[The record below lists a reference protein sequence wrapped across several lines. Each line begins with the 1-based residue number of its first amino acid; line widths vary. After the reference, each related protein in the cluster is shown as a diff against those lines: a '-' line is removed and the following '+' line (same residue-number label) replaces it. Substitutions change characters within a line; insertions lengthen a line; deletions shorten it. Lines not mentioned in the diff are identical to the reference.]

1 MPLLSLRRHRL
12 RPAALPTAMV
22 LSTWLVL
29 SAHAAPV
36 PVTVLD
42 SAGKPLIGA
51 AVAVFVKGAPATTTG
66 VTVDMAQRDKQF
78 VPNLVVIQTGSA
90 VQFPNFDTIRHHV
103 YSFSAI
109 KPFEIK
115 LYSGRPST
123 PVVFDRPGTA
133 TLGCNIHDGMVGYI
147 HVVDTPYFGVTNAQG
162 KVELELPSGDHRVR
176 VWHPQM
182 GEAQPGQEFRQIM
195 GSTPVTL
202 RLHP

>member
-1 MPLLSLRRHRL
+1 MTLLSLRRNRL
-12 RPAALPTAMV
+12 RPAPPTAMV
-22 LSTWLVL
+22 LSTCLVL

-42 SAGKPLIGA
+42 SAGKPLVGA
-51 AVAVFVKGAPATTTG
+51 AVAVFVKGTPAATTG
-66 VTVDMAQRDKQF
+66 ITVDMAQRDKQF
-78 VPNLVVIQTGSA
+78 VPSLVVIQTGSA